1 MYVSLVPNGLRP
13 PSPPPHFRKI
23 ILHIYHIVIYIV
35 SPAKE
40 EDLVTRMKKTVV
52 KEPQKVDR
60 EVALVRDGGLS
71 LGHRHHD
78 QQPT

>member
-1 MYVSLVPNGLRP
+1 MLYVSLVPNGLRP
-13 PSPPPHFRKI
+13 PSPPPHFQKI

-60 EVALVRDGGLS
+60 EVALVRDGGLLWDIRS
-71 LGHRHHD
+71 
-78 QQPT
+78 